1 MSAKIKKFLLV
12 TPSESDFLDIIRDF
26 IGKIAHAAGFTDDHV
41 NKIQLSVDE
50 ACTNVIRHAY
60 TARQQKDIEIR
71 VELNARKMVV
81 SVSDK
86 GRGFKPEEEVVDDM
100 ETYLSQ
106 YRKGGL
112 GLHLIKLLMDEVQFS
127 IQPNKKNIITMVK
140 YVHQKQTSEAERKQK
155 LALEKSYVR
164 KR

>member
-1 MSAKIKKFLLV
+1 MATKTKKFLLV

-26 IGKIAHAAGFTDDHV
+26 VGKIARSAGFSDDYV
-41 NKIQLSVDE
+41 SKIQLSVDE

-60 TARQQKDIEIR
+60 LGMKQKDIEIR
-71 VELNARKMVV
+71 VELNAKKLVV
-81 SVSDK
+81 SVVDR
-86 GRGFKPEEEVVDDM
+86 GRGFKPESKHVDDM
-100 ETYLSQ
+100 EAYLSE

-127 IQPNKKNIITMVK
+127 IHPNKMNIITLVK
-140 YVHQKQTSEAERKQK
+140 YLDDKQTLGTKRNRKSI
-155 LALEKSYVR
+155 LEKPHAR